1 MISGKIWIIKTPLLG
16 FFYVLKYLLLMKII
30 ITEEQKKKLFIPI
43 TESEESKKGKLF
55 IPRRLSGENSRFIQ
69 WNKEQPIVDGER
81 INQYTHNGK
90 KTGIWEEYYDDGQL
104 ESKVSYKDGKRDGI
118 WERYYFNGQLKSKG
132 LYKNDNYD
140 GIWEYYYFNGQL
152 SSKGLYKN
160 GKQDGIWEEY
170 YKNGQLMFKGSYEDG
185 VYNIM
190 ETIKASEAC
199 DNLNSIKT
207 LEDGKRG
214 IAWVQ
219 INKIDDREK
228 KYILKSINKND
239 FGFITVK
246 ENPYKPIIIYRNGYR
261 QNAEELARI
270 ASKYD
275 GYLSG
280 KATYEDSKRIG
291 ELLEYDPE
299 DIQTYLNKLYTNK
312 TLNEGQVYSYKLNS
326 SHSDPNKREII
337 YNFTNKNNY
346 EFEVVF
352 YNLGKNKWEREY
364 RTTKKGLGILNTNDV
379 YNIMETVTNITI
391 DFIEMYEPNKIIITH
406 IHKNKEIDFNNPNKP
421 NKRALLNKRYLKPA
435 IDKLNDYFYSLN
447 RSTSIIEKI

>member
-1 MISGKIWIIKTPLLG
+1 
-16 FFYVLKYLLLMKII
+16 MKII

-81 INQYTHNGK
+81 INQFTHDGK
-90 KTGIWEEYYDDGQL
+90 KTGIWEYYD
-104 ESKVSYKDGKRDGI
+104 
-118 WERYYFNGQLKSKG
+118 NGQLYKKG
-132 LYKNDNYD
+132 LY
-140 GIWEYYYFNGQL
+140 I
-152 SSKGLYKN
+152 N
-160 GKQDGIWEEY
+160 GKQDGDWEYYFQNGQLRSKGSFKDGITTGIWEDYYSNGQLSRKGSYENGKEEGIWEDY
-170 YKNGQLMFKGSYEDG
+170 YKNGKLNYRGSYENGKEEGIWEFYNDYNGNLKYRRLYNNG

-199 DNLNSIKT
+199 NNLNSIKT

-219 INKIDDREK
+219 INDIDDREK

-261 QNAEELARI
+261 QNAEELTRI

-326 SHSDPNKREII
+326 SHSNPNKKEII
-337 YNFTNKNNY
+337 YNFTNKDDY

-352 YNLGKNKWEREY
+352 YNLGNNKWEREY

-406 IHKNKEIDFNNPNKP
+406 ISKNKEVDFNNPNKP

-435 IDKLNDYFYSLN
+435 IDKLDDYFYSLN
-447 RSTSIIEKI
+447 RSTSIITKI